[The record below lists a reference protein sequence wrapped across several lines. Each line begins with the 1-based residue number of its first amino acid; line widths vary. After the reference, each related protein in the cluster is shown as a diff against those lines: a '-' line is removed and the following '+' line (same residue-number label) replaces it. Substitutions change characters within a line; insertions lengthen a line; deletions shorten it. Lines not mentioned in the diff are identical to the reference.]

1 MNIALRDASPKIFQK
16 SRNSL
21 KILGVITVRSS
32 MTCTKN
38 PQILG
43 ASLQNIVVPVNWCL
57 EFVHTYLKK

>member
-1 MNIALRDASPKIFQK
+1 MNVVLRDASPKIFQK

-38 PQILG
+38 TQILG
-43 ASLQNIVVPVNWCL
+43 ANVQNVVPANWRP
-57 EFVHTYLKK
+57 EFVHSYLKR